1 MYRLYTLILITTTM
15 TSCGSKDSNDEI
27 KLSSLIQP
35 NFSFTYDL
43 IECELNKNSSL
54 LDLEFFFSKNID
66 KYKAITD
73 GKIRLS
79 ILFPENKINVSGF
92 IIAIKS
98 NTDYGNLESFIS
110 QIQRDQFNDIALCK
124 FIINQNKGF
133 NILEYKNNSNLDYE
147 FVEILICQYKEGYNY
162 GSFEIT
168 INRFLNYIQ
177 KLDIPYSLNYVNK
190 SKNNEFIWINSFH
203 NNDYKKILIDSWVM
217 ENEAIEI
224 KDEFIENASC
234 IESDTFKSYHL
245 L

>member
-1 MYRLYTLILITTTM
+1 MYRLLTLILVTITIA
-15 TSCGSKDSNDEI
+15 SCGSKDSNDEI

-43 IECELNKNSSL
+43 IECELNENSSL

>member
-1 MYRLYTLILITTTM
+1 M

-54 LDLEFFFSKNID
+54 LDLEFLFSKNID

-203 NNDYKKILIDSWVM
+203 NIDSWVM

>member
-1 MYRLYTLILITTTM
+1 M

-147 FVEILICQYKEGYNY
+147 FVEILTCQYKEGYNY

-203 NNDYKKILIDSWVM
+203 NNDYKQILIDSWVM

>member
-1 MYRLYTLILITTTM
+1 MYRILILILIIITM
-15 TSCGSKDSNDEI
+15 ASCGSKDSNDEI

-124 FIINQNKGF
+124 FITNQNKGF

-147 FVEILICQYKEGYNY
+147 FVEILTCQYKEGYNY

-177 KLDIPYSLNYVNK
+177 KLDIPYSLNYINK

-203 NNDYKKILIDSWVM
+203 NNDYKQILIDSWVM

>member
-1 MYRLYTLILITTTM
+1 MYRLLTLILITTTM

-98 NTDYGNLESFIS
+98 NTDYGNLETFIS

-147 FVEILICQYKEGYNY
+147 FVEILTCQYKEGYNY

>member
-1 MYRLYTLILITTTM
+1 M

-224 KDEFIENASC
+224 KDEFIENATC
-234 IESDTFKSYHL
+234 IESNIYKSYQL

>member
-1 MYRLYTLILITTTM
+1 MYRLFTLILITITM

-124 FIINQNKGF
+124 FITNQNKGF

-147 FVEILICQYKEGYNY
+147 FVEILTCQYKEGYNY

-203 NNDYKKILIDSWVM
+203 NNDYKQILIDSWVM

>member
-1 MYRLYTLILITTTM
+1 MYRLFTLILITTTM

>member
-1 MYRLYTLILITTTM
+1 MA
-15 TSCGSKDSNDEI
+15 SCGSKDSNDEI

-124 FIINQNKGF
+124 FITNQNKGF

-147 FVEILICQYKEGYNY
+147 FVEILTCQYKEGYNY

-203 NNDYKKILIDSWVM
+203 NNDYKQILIDSWVM

>member
-1 MYRLYTLILITTTM
+1 MYRFLTLILITITM
-15 TSCGSKDSNDEI
+15 ASCGSKDSNDEI

-98 NTDYGNLESFIS
+98 NTDYGNLETFIS

-147 FVEILICQYKEGYNY
+147 FVEILTCQYKEGYNY

>member
-1 MYRLYTLILITTTM
+1 M

-124 FIINQNKGF
+124 FITNQNKGF

-147 FVEILICQYKEGYNY
+147 FVEILTCQYKEGYNY

-203 NNDYKKILIDSWVM
+203 NNDYKQILIDSWVM

>member
-1 MYRLYTLILITTTM
+1 MYRLLTLILVTITIA
-15 TSCGSKDSNDEI
+15 SCGSKDSNDEI

>member
-1 MYRLYTLILITTTM
+1 MYRLFTLILITITM

-147 FVEILICQYKEGYNY
+147 FVEILTCQYKEGYNY

-203 NNDYKKILIDSWVM
+203 NNDYKQILIDSWVM

>member
-1 MYRLYTLILITTTM
+1 MYRILILILIIITM
-15 TSCGSKDSNDEI
+15 ASCGSKDSNDEI

-147 FVEILICQYKEGYNY
+147 FVEILTCQYKEGYNY

-168 INRFLNYIQ
+168 INRFM
-177 KLDIPYSLNYVNK
+177 YV
-190 SKNNEFIWINSFH
+190 
-203 NNDYKKILIDSWVM
+203 
-217 ENEAIEI
+217 
-224 KDEFIENASC
+224 KDM
-234 IESDTFKSYHL
+234 
-245 L
+245 

>member
-1 MYRLYTLILITTTM
+1 MYRFLTLILITITM
-15 TSCGSKDSNDEI
+15 ASCGSKDSNDEI

-124 FIINQNKGF
+124 FITNQNKGF

-147 FVEILICQYKEGYNY
+147 FVEILTCQYKEGYNY

-177 KLDIPYSLNYVNK
+177 KLDIPYSLNYINK

-203 NNDYKKILIDSWVM
+203 NNDYKQILIDSWVM

>member
-1 MYRLYTLILITTTM
+1 
-15 TSCGSKDSNDEI
+15 
-27 KLSSLIQP
+27 
-35 NFSFTYDL
+35 
-43 IECELNKNSSL
+43 
-54 LDLEFFFSKNID
+54 
-66 KYKAITD
+66 
-73 GKIRLS
+73 
-79 ILFPENKINVSGF
+79 VSGF

>member
-1 MYRLYTLILITTTM
+1 MYRLFTLILITTIM

-124 FIINQNKGF
+124 FITNQNKGF

-147 FVEILICQYKEGYNY
+147 FVEILTCQYKEGYNY

-203 NNDYKKILIDSWVM
+203 NNDYKQILIDSWVM

>member
-1 MYRLYTLILITTTM
+1 M
-15 TSCGSKDSNDEI
+15 TSCGSKDNNDEI

>member
-1 MYRLYTLILITTTM
+1 M

>member
-1 MYRLYTLILITTTM
+1 MYRILILILIIITM
-15 TSCGSKDSNDEI
+15 ASCGSKDSNDEI

-124 FIINQNKGF
+124 FITNQNKGF

-147 FVEILICQYKEGYNY
+147 FVEILTCQYKEGYNY

-203 NNDYKKILIDSWVM
+203 NNDYKQILIDSWVM

>member
-1 MYRLYTLILITTTM
+1 MYRLLTLILITITM
-15 TSCGSKDSNDEI
+15 TSCGSKDSNNEI

-124 FIINQNKGF
+124 FITNQNKGF

-147 FVEILICQYKEGYNY
+147 FVEILTCQYKEGYNY

-203 NNDYKKILIDSWVM
+203 NNDYKQILIDSWVM

>member
-1 MYRLYTLILITTTM
+1 M

-43 IECELNKNSSL
+43 IECELNENSSL

>member
-1 MYRLYTLILITTTM
+1 MNRLFTLILITTTM

>member
-1 MYRLYTLILITTTM
+1 MYRFLTLILITITM
-15 TSCGSKDSNDEI
+15 ASCGSKDSNDEI

-124 FIINQNKGF
+124 FITNQNKGF

-147 FVEILICQYKEGYNY
+147 FVEILTCQYKEGYNY

-203 NNDYKKILIDSWVM
+203 NNDYKQILIDSWVM

>member
-1 MYRLYTLILITTTM
+1 M

-98 NTDYGNLESFIS
+98 NTDYGNLETFIS

>member
-1 MYRLYTLILITTTM
+1 MA
-15 TSCGSKDSNDEI
+15 SCGSKDSNDEI

-35 NFSFTYDL
+35 NFSFTYDF

-98 NTDYGNLESFIS
+98 NTDYGNLETFIS

-147 FVEILICQYKEGYNY
+147 FVEILTCQYKEGYNY

>member
-1 MYRLYTLILITTTM
+1 MEKINNKWDIWFH
-15 TSCGSKDSNDEI
+15 SINDSNWKKDSYQKIFSIENLLDYKYLIDTYQQNHYQNGMFFCMKEDIFPNWEDPDNRNGGCLSFKIPSVKIIEGWNDLLLRCIKEIILEDNNDEI

-147 FVEILICQYKEGYNY
+147 FVEILICQYKEV
-162 GSFEIT
+162 S
-168 INRFLNYIQ
+168 
-177 KLDIPYSLNYVNK
+177 
-190 SKNNEFIWINSFH
+190 
-203 NNDYKKILIDSWVM
+203 M
-217 ENEAIEI
+217 
-224 KDEFIENASC
+224 
-234 IESDTFKSYHL
+234 
-245 L
+245 

>member
-1 MYRLYTLILITTTM
+1 MYRLFTLILITTTM

-79 ILFPENKINVSGF
+79 ILFPENRINVSGF

>member
-1 MYRLYTLILITTTM
+1 MYRFLTLILITFTM
-15 TSCGSKDSNDEI
+15 ASCGSKDSNDEI

-35 NFSFTYDL
+35 NFSFTYDF

-98 NTDYGNLESFIS
+98 NTDYGNLETFIS

-147 FVEILICQYKEGYNY
+147 FVEILTCQYKEGYNY

>member
-1 MYRLYTLILITTTM
+1 MYRLFILILITTTM

-98 NTDYGNLESFIS
+98 NTDYGNLETFIS

-147 FVEILICQYKEGYNY
+147 FVEILTCQYKEGYNY

>member
-1 MYRLYTLILITTTM
+1 MYRLFTLILITTTM

-124 FIINQNKGF
+124 FITNQNKGF

-147 FVEILICQYKEGYNY
+147 FVEILTCQYKEGYNY

-203 NNDYKKILIDSWVM
+203 NNDYKQILIDSWVM

>member
-1 MYRLYTLILITTTM
+1 M

-98 NTDYGNLESFIS
+98 NTDYGNLETFIS

-147 FVEILICQYKEGYNY
+147 FVEILTCQYKEGYNY